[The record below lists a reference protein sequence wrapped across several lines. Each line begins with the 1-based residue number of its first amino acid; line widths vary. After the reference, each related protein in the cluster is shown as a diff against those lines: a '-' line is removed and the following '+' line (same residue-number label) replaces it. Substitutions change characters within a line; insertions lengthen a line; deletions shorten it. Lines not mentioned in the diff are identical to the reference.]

1 MLKGYY
7 QSSKQHYN
15 FSTFQ
20 HYNNGMQNGRLIIFS
35 APSGAG
41 KTTIVQHLLSKIP
54 GLEFSISATTRKPR
68 GDEKNGKDYY
78 FISKEEFLHRIA
90 TKQFVEFEEV
100 YTGTFYGTLRTE
112 IERIWQNGNAVI
124 FDIDVEGGLHLKRK
138 YDGQALAI
146 FVQPPSLE
154 VLIERLT
161 GRGTDSAEKLQERFI
176 KAEKELKYA
185 PQFDIILKNYDL
197 ETACKEA
204 EKLVKDFISPP
215 AP

>member
-1 MLKGYY
+1 MTKEG
-7 QSSKQHYN
+7 K
-15 FSTFQ
+15 
-20 HYNNGMQNGRLIIFS
+20 LIIFS

-41 KTTIVQHLLSKIP
+41 KTTIVHHLLNQMP
-54 GLEFSISATTRKPR
+54 ELEFSVSATTRQAR
-68 GDEKNGKDYY
+68 GDEEHEKDYY

-90 TKQFVEFEEV
+90 KKQFVEFEEV

-112 IERIWQNGNAVI
+112 IERIWEKGKIVI
-124 FDIDVEGGLHLKRK
+124 FDIDVEGGMHLKRK

-161 GRGTDSAEKLQERFI
+161 GRGTDSPEKLQERFV

-204 EKLVKDFISPP
+204 EELVKDFISPP
-215 AP
+215 TP